1 MGFMIQY
8 KAGDAIVYIGA
19 PGDKRCGDPTC
30 DCHKLELGKVYRA
43 RQMIAPPGEEV
54 AVELE
59 EFRDTCFLAKL
70 FKPVEKADDA
80 FIAKIKSIVR
90 HRETVDA

>member
-30 DCHKLELGKVYRA
+30 DCHKLELGKVYR
-43 RQMIAPPGEEV
+43 EEV